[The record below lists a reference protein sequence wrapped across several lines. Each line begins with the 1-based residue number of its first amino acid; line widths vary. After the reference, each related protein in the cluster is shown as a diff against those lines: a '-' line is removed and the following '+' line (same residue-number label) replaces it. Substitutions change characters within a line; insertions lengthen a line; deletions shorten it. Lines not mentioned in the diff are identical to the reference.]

1 MSIVWVGAIRKNA
14 QQDIMLKKLCLGLL
28 ALATTTLCESISR
41 DVTTTTVIAA
51 VSSSSS
57 SLTVATP
64 GTPVSPKVLLIAN
77 EFEFGYLDAYNFTTQ
92 YTGVLFDQTF
102 ACTEDGAICKLECG
116 QELVSA
122 SQITA
127 LMMIPGVDLKKTYVI
142 ITGTGGVNP
151 KYGTAGGAAIS
162 TFGIQ
167 WEWGSMFLGDDLPA
181 NFSGQYFASYA
192 QLSPDKY
199 PVTVGSEVYKLNEAL
214 VDRFYATGSK
224 VTYEDVSETSQGLRA
239 TYEYDAAKQDPFL
252 ARCDTVSAQVY
263 WHGNVAGENVE
274 YYSNVITN
282 GQARPCNTNEDDQGR
297 LLALFLGAVH
307 HMVDFGRVSMIK
319 AFSNFDR
326 PPPQLSAYQSRF
338 YVGEGATEPGL
349 RNAWKSIIVIVD
361 DVLENWDS
369 VFDAGIKPNTYM
381 GDIKGTLGG
390 VCDFNSTASAAKGS
404 VQGS

>member
-1 MSIVWVGAIRKNA
+1 MIF
-14 QQDIMLKKLCLGLL
+14 KKLYVGLLGL
-28 ALATTTLCESISR
+28 ATAVLCESTMRDMSR
-41 DVTTTTVIAA
+41 TTITAST
-51 VSSSSS
+51 SSTSL

-77 EFEFGYLDAYNFTTQ
+77 EFEFEYLEAYNFTTR
-92 YTGVLFDQTF
+92 YTGVLFDKLF
-102 ACTEDGAICKLECG
+102 VCTEYGTVCKLECG
-116 QELVSA
+116 EELVSA

-127 LMMIPGVDLKKTYVI
+127 LMMIPGVDLKKTYI
-142 ITGTGGVNP
+142 IISGTGGVNP

-167 WEWGSMFLGDDLPA
+167 WEWGSMFLGDDLPS

-214 VDRFYATGSK
+214 VDRFYAVGSK
-224 VTYEDVSETSQGLRA
+224 VSFEDVSETAQGFRA
-239 TYEYDAAKQDPFL
+239 TYEYDAAKKTPFL
-252 ARCDTVSAQVY
+252 AKCDTVSAQVY
-263 WHGNVAGENVE
+263 WHGDVAGENVE
-274 YYSNVITN
+274 YYTNVITN
-282 GQARPCNTNEDDQGR
+282 GQGRPCNTNEDDQGR
-297 LLALFLGAVH
+297 LLALFLGAIH
-307 HMVDFGRVSMIK
+307 HTVDFGRVSIIK

-349 RNAWKSIIVIVD
+349 RNAWKTIIAIVH
-361 DVLENWDS
+361 DVLVNWDT
-369 VFDAGIKPNTYM
+369 VYDTGIKPNTYM

-390 VCDFNSTASAAKGS
+390 VCDFNSTSSAAKGS

>member
-1 MSIVWVGAIRKNA
+1 
-14 QQDIMLKKLCLGLL
+14 MLKKLCLGLL

>member
-1 MSIVWVGAIRKNA
+1 
-14 QQDIMLKKLCLGLL
+14 MLKKLCLGLL

-390 VCDFNSTASAAKGS
+390 VCDFNSTASAAKGP

>member
-1 MSIVWVGAIRKNA
+1 MFFS
-14 QQDIMLKKLCLGLL
+14 KLCVGLL
-28 ALATTTLCESISR
+28 GLATTALSENISR
-41 DVTTTTVIAA
+41 DATTTTIIEPSTSTSA
-51 VSSSSS
+51 

-64 GTPVSPKVLLIAN
+64 GTPISPKVLLIAN
-77 EFEFGYLDAYNFTTQ
+77 EFEFGYLNAYNFTTQ
-92 YTGVLFDQTF
+92 YTGVLFDKLF
-102 ACTEDGAICKLECG
+102 ACTEDGVICKLECG
-116 QELVSA
+116 EELVSA

-127 LMMIPGVDLKKTYVI
+127 LMMIPGVDLRKTYII

-224 VTYEDVSETSQGLRA
+224 VTYEDVSEKAQGLRA
-239 TYEYDAAKQDPFL
+239 TYEYEAAKQDPFL

-263 WHGNVAGENVE
+263 WHGKVAGENVE

-307 HMVDFGRVSMIK
+307 NMVDFGRVSMVK

-349 RNAWKSIIVIVD
+349 RNAWKTIMAIVD
-361 DVLENWDS
+361 DVLENWDA

-381 GDIKGTLGG
+381 GDVKGTLGG
-390 VCDFNSTASAAKGS
+390 VCDFNSTSSAAKGS